1 MAMRWR
7 GERWIDV
14 QGLVREALRGV
25 RRSPGFVAA
34 VVLTLALGLGVNAAM
49 FGVVDQVLLSPP
61 AHIRDADQVK
71 RVMRHGPFFGRIMT
85 SPGVTYPD
93 IVDLRTVPGLVS
105 VGATS
110 SLTDLTLGSGPEARR
125 VRARRVTHDLITTLG
140 VEAERGRFFGPE
152 DDRPDSP
159 LTVVV
164 SREFWETSMG
174 SDRDVLG
181 RTLRLAGLEATVIG
195 VAPPGFTG
203 TGLEAVDVWL
213 PAVAFEVQ
221 LRTDDG
227 FLTSYGSYWLQAI
240 VRVAD
245 EAVVAPAEERA
256 TALVRAS
263 RESWTDTDVMLTP
276 LIEANGPTASS
287 SSRVARW
294 TGGVSLLVL
303 LLACANVANLLLVRA
318 AERRREVAVR
328 LSLGVSRARL
338 VGERV
343 VETLVLAGI
352 GGVAALVL
360 ARWGGGLIRATLFPG
375 MLFATSEVSG
385 RVVIFVALLA
395 AAAGLLAGLGPAWQ
409 GTRVDIA
416 KDLASGGRGG
426 SLRRSRGRSA
436 LTVAQ
441 AVISTVLLVGAGLF
455 LRSLSE
461 ARNADLGFDVDSLVV
476 VRLELDPAMEA
487 AERTRIYEEAMDVA
501 RRVPGATAVVAT
513 DVPYQN
519 MYIETLRVPGFD
531 SLPVPP
537 GGGPFYYGVT
547 PGYAGAVGLALL
559 HGRDIEPSDVEG
571 PPVALVSQLM
581 AETLWPDGNALG
593 QCLYRSRDDDA
604 ECFRVVGV
612 AENGSYEG
620 LEDGPHWAYH
630 VPLGNR
636 PDRAPDGLYV
646 RAGGDP
652 RELATR
658 LAPALRAFSP
668 RVRFAE
674 VQPMRDL
681 VDPDLRAWRMGAVL
695 FTTFG
700 VLALLVASVGLY
712 SVLAFDV
719 AQQTREIGIRSAL
732 GAARSRVLRGV
743 LFTGARLAVLGALI
757 GTATSLAAAPFVGG
771 LLYRVEATDP
781 WVLTSVAMVLV
792 LVAAGASLVP
802 GMRAA
807 AVDPAEALRAE

>member
-1 MAMRWR
+1 
-7 GERWIDV
+7 
-14 QGLVREALRGV
+14 
-25 RRSPGFVAA
+25 
-34 VVLTLALGLGVNAAM
+34 
-49 FGVVDQVLLSPP
+49 
-61 AHIRDADQVK
+61 
-71 RVMRHGPFFGRIMT
+71 
-85 SPGVTYPD
+85 
-93 IVDLRTVPGLVS
+93 
-105 VGATS
+105 
-110 SLTDLTLGSGPEARR
+110 
-125 VRARRVTHDLITTLG
+125 
-140 VEAERGRFFGPE
+140 
-152 DDRPDSP
+152 
-159 LTVVV
+159 
-164 SREFWETSMG
+164 
-174 SDRDVLG
+174 
-181 RTLRLAGLEATVIG
+181 
-195 VAPPGFTG
+195 
-203 TGLEAVDVWL
+203 
-213 PAVAFEVQ
+213 
-221 LRTDDG
+221 
-227 FLTSYGSYWLQAI
+227 
-240 VRVAD
+240 
-245 EAVVAPAEERA
+245 
-256 TALVRAS
+256 
-263 RESWTDTDVMLTP
+263 
-276 LIEANGPTASS
+276 
-287 SSRVARW
+287 
-294 TGGVSLLVL
+294 VSLLVL

-620 LEDGPHWAYH
+620 LEDGSHWAYH